1 MAKLFGLRRFVGAGL
16 LLREIRSLRR
26 SAERIAGALELQ
38 NAHAYPQVVSAAG
51 DRETEVTFVDE
62 AHQAALM
69 DIEMRL
75 TAAKGIPPTEDEIL
89 AMWET
94 EHQPVPPAD
103 QEEVPRA

>member
-1 MAKLFGLRRFVGAGL
+1 MAKLFGLRRLVGAGW
-16 LLREIRSLRR
+16 LLREVRSLRR
-26 SAERIAGALELQ
+26 ATERIAAALELQ
-38 NAHAYPQVVSAAG
+38 NAHAYPQVVPAAG

-94 EHQPVPPAD
+94 EHQPAAPD
-103 QEEVPRA
+103 QEEIPRA